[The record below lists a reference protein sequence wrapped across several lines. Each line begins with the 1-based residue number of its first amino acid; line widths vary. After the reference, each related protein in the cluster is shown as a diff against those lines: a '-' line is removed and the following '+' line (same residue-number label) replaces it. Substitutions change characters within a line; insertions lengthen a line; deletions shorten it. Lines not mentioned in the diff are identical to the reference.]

1 MVFTK
6 HSFVCFLMLCRP
18 HQAEL
23 VTTEDSQN
31 SIWRQQD
38 VVLSSIWRNQDNLYS
53 WQMEDAVHKEG
64 EDALK
69 RIRRTEVGLNELETS
84 NEIINIGNC
93 SDPPY
98 CSLQGKRCLRNPYKS
113 TADIE
118 ECMYRVYFILAQFC
132 KCQYSFKSDI
142 RERNW
147 KPRRGIRLTT
157 ARESSTTLS
166 TSTSTTPIST
176 PTSTTE
182 TTVSQFYEETTV
194 SLPEAV
200 SDQID
205 ETTEHTE
212 NTDNTENTENTG
224 IEDIGEETV
233 NNDEDKDEEETR
245 EDQTEAKAN

>member
-1 MVFTK
+1 MIPFRFLYF
-6 HSFVCFLMLCRP
+6 SFVCFLMLCRP

-98 CSLQGKRCLRNPYKS
+98 CSLQGKFAIIKG
-113 TADIE
+113 
-118 ECMYRVYFILAQFC
+118 RV
-132 KCQYSFKSDI
+132 FK
-142 RERNW
+142 
-147 KPRRGIRLTT
+147 LY
-157 ARESSTTLS
+157 LH
-166 TSTSTTPIST
+166 
-176 PTSTTE
+176 
-182 TTVSQFYEETTV
+182 Y
-194 SLPEAV
+194 
-200 SDQID
+200 
-205 ETTEHTE
+205 
-212 NTDNTENTENTG
+212 
-224 IEDIGEETV
+224 
-233 NNDEDKDEEETR
+233 
-245 EDQTEAKAN
+245 